1 LSFLNDSLIWVINSL
16 YSLTKQVGLPSYGIA
31 IILMTIIIK
40 LILYPLTVKQ
50 MKSMKKMQL
59 LQPKLKEIQ
68 EKHKGDPQKAQVE
81 TLELYKKAGTNPFTG
96 CLPLLIQMPIFI
108 ALFNTL
114 KSFPFAEGSQF
125 LWLTS
130 LHAKDPQF
138 ILPILAGL
146 SQFVQQRLSTTNMQD
161 PTQKMMLYIMPVFFV
176 WIASSVP
183 AGLALYWVVFNLM
196 GAIQQFFINK
206 QPVELKEEVIVD
218 DEKNRKKR
226 KNR

>member
-1 LSFLNDSLIWVINSL
+1 LAFLNNSLIWVINSL

-68 EKHKGDPQKAQVE
+68 EKHKGDPQKAQTE

-114 KSFPFAEGSQF
+114 KHFTFTEGSQF

-130 LHAKDPQF
+130 LHDKDPYY
-138 ILPILAGL
+138 ILPVIAGL
-146 SQFVQQRLSTTNMQD
+146 SQFVQQKLSTTNMQD
-161 PTQKMMLYIMPVFFV
+161 PTQRMMLMIMPVFFV
-176 WIASSVP
+176 WIASNVP